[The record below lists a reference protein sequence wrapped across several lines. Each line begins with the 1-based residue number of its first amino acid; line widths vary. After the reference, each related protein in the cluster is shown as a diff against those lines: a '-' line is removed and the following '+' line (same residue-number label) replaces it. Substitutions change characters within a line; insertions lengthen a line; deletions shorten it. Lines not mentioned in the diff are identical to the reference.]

1 MGATEHV
8 DIPSFEQMGRLV
20 AATERIAD
28 VQEGKTSTLSTLEK
42 ELAETF
48 IAGRTGK
55 VFATK
60 IYRNATNNTST
71 GVRMKDSEGMTCE
84 PSTDSVEGQDD
95 FMSAS
100 PIFNYIRCNYTRD
113 DDGTARPT
121 ALEGSPAYKTT
132 GAYDVGNVYPTF
144 WWNWEHHATYDMWYM
159 SDAPHPELGLVP
171 WCEAVKA
178 DGTVLPFYAHSAFPA
193 VTASDGLLRSQPNTY
208 PAYNNSYNSIFT
220 AFQKKGTGY
229 LGAGSERN
237 LFGMLIMIIKY
248 ATKNVQKKYAGCTNY
263 NVQVK
268 CAVAETGVK
277 RVLVTSSDPWYV
289 GGCVS
294 VGVANG
300 TNTDR
305 GNSSM
310 NSVCDRVRIKSIEKV
325 TVSSTQYTA
334 LNLDIDSTIN
344 TTTDT
349 YVSTMPCWAGETD
362 AVIGHKDGS
371 YLSNTDGHHSFRLL
385 GTEFMWGQGFV
396 ESNTVSE
403 KDENGDWLQYFA
415 PKGTKHVQNAH
426 TDYVLVGKISGST
439 SDYWSGDADV
449 DKRGMMWPST
459 IGSSDST
466 GTGDRVW
473 GPSSGSKGDLRERYT
488 VGYLGDGSDA
498 GLAAVNLW
506 NALGNSLWHCG
517 CCD

>member
-95 FMSAS
+95 FMSES

-193 VTASDGLLRSQPNTY
+193 VTASDGLLR
-208 PAYNNSYNSIFT
+208 F
-220 AFQKKGTGY
+220 
-229 LGAGSERN
+229 N
-237 LFGMLIMIIKY
+237 L
-248 ATKNVQKKYAGCTNY
+248 
-263 NVQVK
+263 
-268 CAVAETGVK
+268 
-277 RVLVTSSDPWYV
+277 P
-289 GGCVS
+289 
-294 VGVANG
+294 
-300 TNTDR
+300 
-305 GNSSM
+305 
-310 NSVCDRVRIKSIEKV
+310 
-325 TVSSTQYTA
+325 
-334 LNLDIDSTIN
+334 
-344 TTTDT
+344 
-349 YVSTMPCWAGETD
+349 
-362 AVIGHKDGS
+362 
-371 YLSNTDGHHSFRLL
+371 
-385 GTEFMWGQGFV
+385 FV
-396 ESNTVSE
+396 
-403 KDENGDWLQYFA
+403 
-415 PKGTKHVQNAH
+415 
-426 TDYVLVGKISGST
+426 
-439 SDYWSGDADV
+439 
-449 DKRGMMWPST
+449 
-459 IGSSDST
+459 
-466 GTGDRVW
+466 
-473 GPSSGSKGDLRERYT
+473 
-488 VGYLGDGSDA
+488 
-498 GLAAVNLW
+498 
-506 NALGNSLWHCG
+506 
-517 CCD
+517 